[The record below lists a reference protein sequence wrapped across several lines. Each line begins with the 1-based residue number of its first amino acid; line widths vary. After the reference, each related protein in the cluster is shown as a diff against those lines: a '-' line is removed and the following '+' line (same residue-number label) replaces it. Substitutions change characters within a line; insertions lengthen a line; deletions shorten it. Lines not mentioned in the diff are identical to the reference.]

1 MERGS
6 STRTTHSAQSDEE
19 LVRAAQLAMPA
30 FEHLYKRYVN
40 DVYGFCLRRLGSESD
55 AADATSAIFTRALGN
70 IQACR
75 PDTFRSWLYAIGRNV
90 VNDHYRALRPT
101 DVLEESLEL
110 KDLAAGPEEIA
121 IRNDEHRSLAG
132 VLDRL
137 SEEQRSVI
145 ELRLA
150 GLTGEEIAKVLG
162 KSRNAIDQA
171 QFRAVS
177 RLRTLLAPPAVL
189 MDESR

>member
-1 MERGS
+1 MKQGS
-6 STRTTHSAQSDEE
+6 SSRKTYPEQSDDE

-40 DVYGFCLRRLGSESD
+40 DVYRFCLRRLGSESD
-55 AADATSAIFTRALGN
+55 AADATSAIFTRALAN
-70 IQACR
+70 IKTCQ
-75 PDTFRSWLYAIGRNV
+75 PETFRSWLYAIGRNV
-90 VNDHYRALRPT
+90 INDHYRALRPIEAL
-101 DVLEESLEL
+101 DDALEIV
-110 KDLAAGPEEIA
+110 DLTAGPEELA
-121 IRNDEHRSLAG
+121 IRNDEHRSLVG
-132 VLDRL
+132 VMDRL

-150 GLTGEEIAKVLG
+150 GLTGDEIATVLG

-177 RLRTLLAPPAVL
+177 RLRALLVPPPVL
-189 MDESR
+189 MEESR